1 MSRVKAT
8 KQELKRQR
16 DALARYERYLP
27 TLRLKQQ
34 QLQVELRRVEVALQE
49 ASEEEAAIRRELE
62 SWIELWAEPAPLL
75 SFLSLEE
82 VRTTETSVAGVT
94 LPTFEGV
101 SWQRVAP
108 PLDATASWLDD
119 ALLVLE
125 RLLTLRLRRRV
136 LAEQRSRLAD
146 ELRLTSQRV
155 NLFEKVKIP
164 EAQEALRII
173 RIALGDLQAAEVVR
187 AKIAKAKTLERERA
201 A

>member
-34 QLQVELRRVEVALQE
+34 QLQVELRRVEGELNEV
-49 ASEEEAAIRRELE
+49 SEEEATLRHDLE
-62 SWIELWAEPAPLL
+62 TWIELWAEPTALL
-75 SFLSLEE
+75 PYLQLEE
-82 VRTTETSVAGVT
+82 LRMGETSVAGVNM
-94 LPTFEGV
+94 PTFEGT
-101 SWQRVAP
+101 SWRRLP
-108 PLDATASWLDD
+108 PPFDATPPWVDD

-125 RLLTLRLRRRV
+125 ELMTLRLRRRV
-136 LAEQRSRLAD
+136 LTEQRDRLAA

-187 AKIAKAKTLERERA
+187 AKIAKAKTLEQERA